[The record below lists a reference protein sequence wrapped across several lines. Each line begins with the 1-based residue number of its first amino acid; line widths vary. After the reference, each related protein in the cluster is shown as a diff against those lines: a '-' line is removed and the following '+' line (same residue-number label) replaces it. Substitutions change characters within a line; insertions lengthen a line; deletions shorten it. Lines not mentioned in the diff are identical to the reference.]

1 MCKSNDQSAWKTEMS
16 KKTHRY
22 DRPLFVVPLCLA
34 LVSLAVR
41 PAAAQQFN
49 SDNQWV
55 APHGVSTLVLTLGQ
69 EYSVAM
75 AVAALL
81 PETEFNLGVTRF
93 EGSPQDGTEDHDS
106 SIFYVKR
113 RLVENEAG
121 NGGWAIMG
129 GTGVDPSHLEQGE
142 VTDNFRSWWASGVY
156 TVAFRD
162 GQVTWDLLPGFMV
175 NLNKDQSGETAWG
188 MTWSSR
194 LAVYKIIPSSAIVG
208 EVFGTTG
215 EAYAEPTYR
224 IGIRWESPRVIVAA
238 TYGDSFSRSGSP
250 RFEIGIMYL
259 TNQLEFLCIGKC
271 RKDPD
276 W

>member
-1 MCKSNDQSAWKTEMS
+1 MS
-16 KKTHRY
+16 TKTHRP
-22 DRPLFVVPLCLA
+22 DRPPFVVPLCLA

-81 PETEFNLGVTRF
+81 PETEFNLGATLF
-93 EGSPQDGTEDHDS
+93 EGSPQDGTEDHYS
-106 SIFYVKR
+106 GIFYVKR

-142 VTDNFRSWWASGVY
+142 VTDTFRSWWASGVY
-156 TVAFRD
+156 TVPFRD

-224 IGIRWESPRVIVAA
+224 IGIRWESPRVIVAG